1 MKKRESDFF
10 GDAVGVLVLALLAT
24 ITVSLAVIGW
34 QRAHE
39 RPDRF
44 ALVAIDSPAESAA
57 LILDRMDGHLYEW
70 RRLPDTGP
78 ESIRTLI
85 VYQGKMRPGSTPGA
99 TIEWTDGKR

>member
-1 MKKRESDFF
+1 MKKRESDYF

-44 ALVAIDSPAESAA
+44 ALVAVDGASESAA
-57 LILDRMDGHLYEW
+57 LILDRIDGYLYEW
-70 RRLPDTGP
+70 RRLPVAGG

-85 VYQGKMRPGSTPGA
+85 VYQGKVRPGSTPGA